1 MNKKSLVLFVAFL
14 FLILSNFIAGMLVAH
29 YGIKLFD
36 FIALEFFDI
45 EMFYWDKSVF
55 TRYAM
60 YLYFESL
67 LDFSIWLVPLYSI
80 LCYWL
85 YNKYQGLKYFLIIFA
100 VFIAYFFLLC
110 FFVIWIYKLNTFLMH
125 FSAFCLM
132 YIEII
137 LLYRIKNKYKARE

>member
-1 MNKKSLVLFVAFL
+1 MNKKSIVLFLVFL
-14 FLILSNFIAGMLVAH
+14 FLIFVNFVMGALIAE
-29 YGIKLFD
+29 YGIKLLD
-36 FIALEFFDI
+36 FITFTFFNV
-45 EMFYWDKSVF
+45 EGSYWDKSVF
-55 TRYAM
+55 TQYAM

-85 YNKYQGLKYFLIIFA
+85 YNKYQGLKYFLII
-100 VFIAYFFLLC
+100 VSIFIVYFFCLC

-132 YIEII
+132 YMEII
-137 LLYRIKNKYKARE
+137 LLYRIKNKVKAKE